1 MSSFGPA
8 LRRARQQQG
17 ISLDDVA
24 RDTRLSKRYL
34 LALEEESLSGLPGG
48 TYNRAYLRSYALYL
62 RLDPDSL
69 VRDYALEEEAQTKAG
84 RLAVGLDV
92 LATMRKVAERPR
104 AQPLPS
110 GSRVRTVVRAAGVA
124 GVAVALLVG
133 LTWVRTRGFTRRNDT
148 VPIGRSS
155 PPSPGASIG
164 VGDAADRKD
173 ERSTRSEQGTSGSGA
188 VRLQAPAV
196 EKPKAVETPEAV
208 KRPEAVE
215 KPEAVKKSK
224 AHNEAVSHLLV
235 TDSGVGTDVVDQG
248 LVGRSDTFA
257 VGKRVA
263 FWTHVTGGRPGDTI
277 RHVWSHHG
285 RTESAVDLRVG
296 GRSWRTQSR
305 RMLAGGAE
313 GDWVVEARDRQGRVL
328 ARHEFRCVP

>member
-17 ISLDDVA
+17 ISFDDVA

-34 LALEEESLSGLPGG
+34 LALEEESLSELPGG
-48 TYNRAYLRSYALYL
+48 TYNRAYLRTYALYL

-92 LATMRKVAERPR
+92 LATMRKAAERPR

-110 GSRVRTVVRAAGVA
+110 GSRVATVARAAGVA

-155 PPSPGASIG
+155 NPSRGVSMG
-164 VGDAADRKD
+164 VGKAADRKE
-173 ERSTRSEQGTSGSGA
+173 ERSTRFEQGTSGPGT
-188 VRLQAPAV
+188 VRLPAPAV
-196 EKPKAVETPEAV
+196 EKPKAAEKP
-208 KRPEAVE
+208 KDVE
-215 KPEAVKKSK
+215 KPEAVEKSR

-235 TDSGVGTDVVDQG
+235 TGSGVGTDVVDQQ
-248 LVGRSDTFA
+248 LFGRSDTFA
-257 VGKRVA
+257 IGTRVA
-263 FWTHVTGGRPGDTI
+263 FWTQVTGGRPGDTI

-285 RTESAVDLRVG
+285 RTEGTVDLRVG

-313 GDWVVEARDRQGRVL
+313 GDWVVEARDREGRVL
-328 ARHEFRCVP
+328 ARHEFRCVRLPGS

>member
-8 LRRARQQQG
+8 LRRAREQQG
-17 ISLDDVA
+17 ISFDDVA

-34 LALEEESLSGLPGG
+34 QALEEESISELPGG
-48 TYNRAYLRSYALYL
+48 TYNRAYVRTYALYL

-69 VRDYALEEEAQTKAG
+69 VRDYALEEEAQTRAG
-84 RLAVGLDV
+84 QLADELDV
-92 LATMRKVAERPR
+92 VATMRKAAERPR

-110 GSRVRTVVRAAGVA
+110 GSRVATVARVGGIA

-155 PPSPGASIG
+155 PPSPGVSMG
-164 VGDAADRKD
+164 VGEAVD
-173 ERSTRSEQGTSGSGA
+173 RSETSSKPPRLEHGTSGLGA
-188 VRLQAPAV
+188 VPLPPPAV
-196 EKPKAVETPEAV
+196 EKPKAADAAAP
-208 KRPEAVE
+208 
-215 KPEAVKKSK
+215 
-224 AHNEAVSHLLV
+224 HLLV
-235 TDSGVGTDVVDQG
+235 TGSGVGTDVVDQQ

-257 VGKRVA
+257 VGTRVA
-263 FWTHVTGGRPGDTI
+263 FWTQVTGGRPGDTI

-285 RTESAVDLRVG
+285 RTEGAVDLRVG

-313 GDWVVEARDRQGRVL
+313 GAWVVEARDPKGRVL
-328 ARHEFRCVP
+328 ARQEFRCVQLPGS

>member
-17 ISLDDVA
+17 ISFDDVA

-34 LALEEESLSGLPGG
+34 LALEEESLSELPGG
-48 TYNRAYLRSYALYL
+48 TYNRAYLRTYALYL

-92 LATMRKVAERPR
+92 LATMRKAAERPR

-110 GSRVRTVVRAAGVA
+110 GSRVATVARVAGVA

-155 PPSPGASIG
+155 PPSPGVSIG

-173 ERSTRSEQGTSGSGA
+173 ERSTRFEQGTSGSGA
-188 VRLQAPAV
+188 VRLPAPAV
-196 EKPKAVETPEAV
+196 EKPKAVE
-208 KRPEAVE
+208 KPEAVE
-215 KPEAVKKSK
+215 KSK

-235 TDSGVGTDVVDQG
+235 TGSGVGTDVVDQQ
-248 LVGRSDTFA
+248 LFGRSDTFA
-257 VGKRVA
+257 IGTRVA
-263 FWTHVTGGRPGDTI
+263 FWTQVTGGRPGDTI

-285 RTESAVDLRVG
+285 GTEGAVDLRVG

-305 RMLAGGAE
+305 RMLASWAE
-313 GDWVVEARDRQGRVL
+313 GDWVVEARDREGRVL
-328 ARHEFRCVP
+328 AHHEFRCVRLPGS

>member
-17 ISLDDVA
+17 ISFDDVA

-34 LALEEESLSGLPGG
+34 LALEEESLSELPGG
-48 TYNRAYLRSYALYL
+48 TYNRAYVRTYALYL

-84 RLAVGLDV
+84 QLAAGLDV
-92 LATMRKVAERPR
+92 LATMRKAAERPR

-110 GSRVRTVVRAAGVA
+110 GSRVATVARVGTVA

-155 PPSPGASIG
+155 LPSPGVSVG
-164 VGDAADRKD
+164 VGQAADRKE
-173 ERSTRSEQGTSGSGA
+173 ERSTRFEQGTSGLA
-188 VRLQAPAV
+188 AARRPPPAV
-196 EKPKAVETPEAV
+196 EKPKD
-208 KRPEAVE
+208 VE
-215 KPEAVKKSK
+215 KS
-224 AHNEAVSHLLV
+224 EAVSHLLV
-235 TDSGVGTDVVDQG
+235 TGSGVGTDVVDQQ
-248 LVGRSDTFA
+248 LFGRSDTFA
-257 VGKRVA
+257 IGTRVA
-263 FWTHVTGGRPGDTI
+263 FWTHVTGGHRGDTI

-285 RTESAVDLRVG
+285 RTEGAVDLQVG
-296 GRSWRTQSR
+296 GPSWRTESR
-305 RMLAGGAE
+305 RMLVGGAE
-313 GDWVVEARDRQGRVL
+313 GDWVVEARDREGRVL
-328 ARHEFRCVP
+328 ARHEFSCVQLPGS

>member
-17 ISLDDVA
+17 ISFDDVA

-34 LALEEESLSGLPGG
+34 LALEEESLSDLPGG
-48 TYNRAYLRSYALYL
+48 TYNRAYLRTYALYL

-92 LATMRKVAERPR
+92 LATMRKAAERPR

-110 GSRVRTVVRAAGVA
+110 GRRVATLVRAGSLA

-155 PPSPGASIG
+155 PPSPGVSIG
-164 VGDAADRKD
+164 VGDAADRK
-173 ERSTRSEQGTSGSGA
+173 EEKP
-188 VRLQAPAV
+188 PAV
-196 EKPKAVETPEAV
+196 EKPHDVEKPKDVE
-208 KRPEAVE
+208 RPEAVE
-215 KPEAVKKSK
+215 KPK
-224 AHNEAVSHLLV
+224 ADTEAVSHLLV
-235 TDSGVGTDVVDQG
+235 TGSGVGTDVVDQQ
-248 LVGRSDTFA
+248 LFGRSDTFA
-257 VGKRVA
+257 IGTRVA
-263 FWTHVTGGRPGDTI
+263 FWTQVAGGRPGDTI

-285 RTESAVDLRVG
+285 RTEGAVNLQVG
-296 GRSWRTQSR
+296 GPSWRTQSR
-305 RMLAGGAE
+305 WMLVGGAE
-313 GDWVVEARDRQGRVL
+313 GDWVVEARDREGRVL
-328 ARHEFRCVP
+328 ARHEFRCVQLPGS

>member
-17 ISLDDVA
+17 ISFDDVA

-34 LALEEESLSGLPGG
+34 LALEEESLSELPGG
-48 TYNRAYLRSYALYL
+48 TYNRAYLRTYALYL

-69 VRDYALEEEAQTKAG
+69 GRDYALEEEAQTKAG

-110 GSRVRTVVRAAGVA
+110 GSRVRTVVRAVGVA

-155 PPSPGASIG
+155 PPPPGVSISA
-164 VGDAADRKD
+164 GDAADRKD
-173 ERSTRSEQGTSGSGA
+173 ERSTRLEQGTSGPGA
-188 VRLQAPAV
+188 VRLPAPAV
-196 EKPKAVETPEAV
+196 ETPKAVETPEAV
-208 KRPEAVE
+208 KRPEAVG
-215 KPEAVKKSK
+215 KSK
-224 AHNEAVSHLLV
+224 AHSEAVPHLLV
-235 TDSGVGTDVVDQG
+235 TGSGVGTDVVDQQ
-248 LVGRSDTFA
+248 LFGRSDTFA
-257 VGKRVA
+257 IGTRVV
-263 FWTHVTGGRPGDTI
+263 FWTQVTGGRPGDTI

-285 RTESAVDLRVG
+285 GTEGAVDLRVG

-305 RMLAGGAE
+305 RMLASWAE
-313 GDWVVEARDRQGRVL
+313 GDWVVEARDREGRVL
-328 ARHEFRCVP
+328 ARHEFRCVRLPGS